1 MREVFEEHD
10 VKVAQTINFIC
21 RDGCHLKTAEMVM
34 LSVNAV
40 GITVVCD
47 IITAVIRF

>member
-1 MREVFEEHD
+1 MSKLHRLSILSAEI
-10 VKVAQTINFIC
+10 KGRN
-21 RDGCHLKTAEMVM
+21 GCHLKTAEMVM